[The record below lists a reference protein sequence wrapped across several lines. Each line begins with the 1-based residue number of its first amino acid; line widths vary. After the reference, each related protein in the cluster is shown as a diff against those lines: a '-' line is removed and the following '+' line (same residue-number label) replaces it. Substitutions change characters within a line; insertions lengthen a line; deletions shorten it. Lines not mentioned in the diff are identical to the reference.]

1 MTDEGNKMTYLIT
14 HNYGK
19 CPNQIEGHTDEGT
32 HFYFRGRH
40 NGWSLGFG
48 ETVDDAIKNNDY
60 YGNLYGAGWFETDEW
75 EVVFWDIIDK
85 VVKR

>member
-60 YGNLYGAGWFETDEW
+60 YGDLYGAGGLKQMNGKLSFGTSLT
-75 EVVFWDIIDK
+75 
-85 VVKR
+85 RL

>member
-19 CPNQIEGHTDEGT
+19 CPNQIEGHTDKGI

-48 ETVDDAIKNNDY
+48 ETLDDAIETMTTMAT
-60 YGNLYGAGWFETDEW
+60 LPRRWFETMNG
-75 EVVFWDIIDK
+75 K
-85 VVKR
+85 YLLGRH